1 MAFLRDVRYAVRSVS
16 KSPGF
21 AVTAIVTLALGI
33 GATTAI
39 FSVCDAML
47 WKPVPLPQI
56 ESLVM
61 VHQAVPG
68 DPRDFNDVTPADV
81 ADIRAQSNSFE
92 GSAIYQQG
100 LANIV
105 TRGGQP
111 ERVDQ
116 SLVSANFFDILA
128 VQPELGRGFRA
139 GDDESG
145 AAHLVVFS
153 DGFWRRRFGADPT
166 IVGRTIRLD
175 DRDTTVI
182 GVMPRSVNFPM
193 PTEVWTPLALTLEQ
207 RHSRANQSLNVI
219 ARLKP
224 GRTLPQASAEI
235 DGIAQ
240 RLAAEYPDTN
250 KNRRFLVR
258 STLEF
263 LIGAENKQYTML
275 LFWSVM
281 FVLLIACANVANLQY
296 ARATGR
302 AREIA
307 LRTALGAARWRL
319 MGQVVMECVVLSVGG
334 AIAGIAVAKWGVDM
348 IHAGMP
354 PRIGKYILGWDDMH
368 LDMRTLGFMLGAAV
382 LAGIIAGV
390 APAWQCSRPNL
401 TESLREGGRGSSS
414 GRARRRLRNVL
425 VGAEI
430 ALAVVLLVGAS
441 LMVRGFQALVNGA
454 ANLEPASLLS
464 LRLALTETKYKEDSQ
479 MLGFYDDVLR
489 RINALPGVKSAVTV
503 TALPYSGHSSGRS
516 FTIEGRPVERGDQPS
531 CQVQN
536 VSSKYFEALRVPLRR
551 GRLLGAS
558 DGPDTLRAGVIS
570 ERLASRW
577 WPHESPIG
585 KRIKFGASDSKQQ
598 WITIVGIVGDTT
610 HDVFDRNPRSV
621 LYVPMSQYPRLWMD
635 LAVRTAVD
643 PLQLAPAVTAAIR
656 AVDPEQPISNMA
668 TLETWMHE
676 QAVGL
681 NYMAVLMGIF
691 GVLALTLSSVGV
703 YGVMAYVVSEQT
715 PEIGIRMALGAARSS
730 VLAMVFRRG
739 MITTLAGL
747 AVGMAMAAGF
757 AHLIASMIYGVSE
770 RDPITFVGIPIALL
784 AAAALAIYIPA
795 RRAMKIDPIVALR
808 YE

>member
-21 AVTAIVTLALGI
+21 AATAVITLALGI

-47 WKPVPLPQI
+47 WKPIPLPNI

-81 ADIRAQSNSFE
+81 ADIRAQTGSFE

-100 LANIV
+100 MANIV
-105 TRGGQP
+105 TQGGEP
-111 ERVDQ
+111 ERADE
-116 SLVSANFFDILA
+116 SLVGAGFFDVIG

-139 GDDESG
+139 GDDEPG
-145 AAHLVVFS
+145 APSLVVFS
-153 DGFWRRRFGADPT
+153 DAFWRRRFGADPA
-166 IVGRTIRLD
+166 IVGETIRLD

-182 GVMPRSVNFPM
+182 GVMPASVNFPL

-207 RHSRANQSLNVI
+207 RHSRANQSVTMVG
-219 ARLKP
+219 RLKP
-224 GRTLPQASAEI
+224 GCTLPQAAAEI
-235 DGIAQ
+235 DGIAR
-240 RLAAEYPDTN
+240 RLAAQYPDTN

-263 LIGAENKQYTML
+263 LIGVENKQYALL

-319 MGQVVMECVVLSVGG
+319 IAQVVMECVILSLGG
-334 AIAGIAVAKWGVDM
+334 ALAGIAFAEWGLDM
-348 IHAGMP
+348 IRAGMP
-354 PRIGKYILGWDDMH
+354 PRIGKYIVGWQQIH
-368 LDMRTLGFMLGAAV
+368 LDMRTLAFMLAAAV
-382 LAGIIAGV
+382 LAGIVAGL

-401 TESLREGGRGSSS
+401 TESLRDGGRGSSS
-414 GRARRRLRNVL
+414 GRARRRLRGIL

-441 LMVRGFQALVNGA
+441 LMVRGFQALVRGA
-454 ANLEPASLLS
+454 ANLEPATLLS
-464 LRLALTETKYKEDSQ
+464 MRLALTDTKYHDDSQ
-479 MLGFYDDVLR
+479 MRGFYDDVLR
-489 RINALPGVKSAVTV
+489 RIDALPGVKSATAV
-503 TALPYSGHSSGRS
+503 TALPYSGHSSGRA
-516 FTIEGRPVERGDQPS
+516 FTIEGRPVERGNQPS
-531 CQVQN
+531 GQVQN
-536 VSSKYFEALRVPLRR
+536 VSPRYFETLRVPLRK
-551 GRLLGAS
+551 GRFLSAS
-558 DGPDTLRAGVIS
+558 DGADTVRAGVVS
-570 ERLASRW
+570 ERMAQLW

-585 KRIKFGASDSKQQ
+585 KRLKFGGPDSKQP
-598 WITIVGIVGDTT
+598 WITVVGVVGDTT
-610 HDVFDRNPRSV
+610 HDVFDRNPRSA
-621 LYVPMSQYPRLWMD
+621 LYVPMAQYPRLWMD
-635 LAVRTAVD
+635 VAVRTAGD
-643 PLQLAPAVTAAIR
+643 PLRLAPAVTAAIR
-656 AVDPEQPISNMA
+656 AVDPEQPISSMA

-676 QAVGL
+676 QSVGL

-691 GVLALTLSSVGV
+691 GALALVLSSVGV

-739 MITTLAGL
+739 MVTALAGL
-747 AVGMAMAAGF
+747 AVGLAMAAGF
-757 AHLIASMIYGVSE
+757 AHLIAFMIYGVSE
-770 RDPITFVGIPIALL
+770 TDPATFIGIPIALL

>member
-1 MAFLRDVRYAVRSVS
+1 MAFVRDVRYAVRSVS

-47 WKPVPLPQI
+47 WKPVPLPRI

-68 DPRDFNDVTPADV
+68 DPRDFSDDTPADV
-81 ADIRAQSNSFE
+81 ADIRAQSGSFE

-100 LANIV
+100 MANIV
-105 TRGGQP
+105 TQGGEP
-111 ERVDQ
+111 ERADE
-116 SLVSANFFDILA
+116 SLAGANFFDVLG
-128 VQPELGRGFRA
+128 VQAEIGRGFRA
-139 GDDESG
+139 GDDEPG
-145 AAHLVVFS
+145 AARVVVLS
-153 DGFWRRRFGADPT
+153 DGFWRRRFGADPA
-166 IVGRTIRLD
+166 IAGKTIRLD
-175 DRDTTVI
+175 DHDTTVI
-182 GVMPRSVNFPM
+182 GVMPASVNFPL
-193 PTEVWTPLALTLEQ
+193 PTELWTPLALTLEQ
-207 RHSRANQSLNVI
+207 RHSRTNQSLTVI

-224 GRTLPQASAEI
+224 GRTLPQAAAEI
-235 DGIAQ
+235 DGIAR
-240 RLAAEYPDTN
+240 RLAAQYPDTN

-263 LIGAENKQYTML
+263 LIGAENRQYALL

-281 FVLLIACANVANLQY
+281 FVLLIACGNVANLQY

-319 MGQVVMECVVLSVGG
+319 VAQVVMECVVLSVGG
-334 AIAGIAVAKWGVDM
+334 AIAGIALAEWGLDM
-348 IHAGMP
+348 IRAGMP
-354 PRIGKYILGWDDMH
+354 PRIGKYIVGWQQIH
-368 LDMRTLGFMLGAAV
+368 LDLRTLAFMLAAAV
-382 LAGIIAGV
+382 LAGILAGL

-401 TESLREGGRGSSS
+401 TESLRDGGRGSSS
-414 GRARRRLRNVL
+414 GRSRRRLRGIL

-441 LMVRGFQALVNGA
+441 LMVRGFQALVRGA

-464 LRLALTETKYKEDSQ
+464 LRLALTDTKYHENSQ

-489 RINALPGVKSAVTV
+489 RIDSLPGVKSAVAV

-531 CQVQN
+531 GQVQN
-536 VSSKYFEALRVPLRR
+536 VSPKYFETLRVPLRS
-551 GRLLGAS
+551 GRFLGRV
-558 DGPDTLRAGVIS
+558 DGPDTLRVGVVS
-570 ERLASRW
+570 ERMAQLW

-585 KRIKFGASDSKQQ
+585 KRLKFGAPTSKEQ
-598 WITIVGIVGDTT
+598 WITVVGVVGDTT

-621 LYVPMSQYPRLWMD
+621 LYVPMAQYPRLWMD
-635 LAVRTAVD
+635 IAVRTAGD
-643 PLQLAPAVTAAIR
+643 PLRLAPAVTAAIR

-676 QAVGL
+676 QSVGL

-691 GVLALTLSSVGV
+691 GVLALVLSSVGV

-730 VLAMVFRRG
+730 VLAIVFRRG
-739 MITTLAGL
+739 MITAVVGL
-747 AVGMAMAAGF
+747 VVGMAMAVGF
-757 AHLIASMIYGVSE
+757 AHLIASMVYGVSE
-770 RDPITFVGIPIALL
+770 SDPATFIGIPIALL

>member
-1 MAFLRDVRYAVRSVS
+1 MAFVRDVRYAVRSVA

-21 AVTAIVTLALGI
+21 ALTAIVTLALGI

-47 WKPVPLPQI
+47 WKPIPLPHI

-68 DPRDFNDVTPADV
+68 DPRDFSDDTPADV
-81 ADIRAQSNSFE
+81 ADIRAQSGSFE

-100 LANIV
+100 MANIV
-105 TRGGQP
+105 TQGGEP
-111 ERVDQ
+111 ERADQ
-116 SLVSANFFDILA
+116 SLVGANFFDVLA
-128 VQPELGRGFRA
+128 VQPELGRGFRP
-139 GDDESG
+139 GDDEPG
-145 AAHLVVFS
+145 AAHLVVLS
-153 DGFWRRRFGADPT
+153 DGFWRRRFGADPS
-166 IVGRTIRLD
+166 IIGKTIRLD
-175 DRDTTVI
+175 DTGTTVI
-182 GVMPRSVNFPM
+182 GVMPASVNFPL

-207 RHSRANQSLNVI
+207 RHSRVNQSITLI

-224 GRTLPQASAEI
+224 GGTLPQAAAEI
-235 DGIAQ
+235 DGIAR
-240 RLAAEYPDTN
+240 RLAAQYPDSN

-263 LIGAENKQYTML
+263 LIGAENRQYALL

-281 FVLLIACANVANLQY
+281 FVLLIACGNVANLQY

-302 AREIA
+302 AREVA

-319 MGQVVMECVVLSVGG
+319 VAQVVMECVVLSLGG
-334 AIAGIAVAKWGVDM
+334 ALAGIALAEWGLDM
-348 IHAGMP
+348 IRAGMP
-354 PRIGKYILGWDDMH
+354 PRIGKYIVGWQQIH
-368 LDMRTLGFMLGAAV
+368 LDMRTLAFMLAAAV
-382 LAGIIAGV
+382 LAGILAGL

-401 TESLREGGRGSSS
+401 TENLRDGGRGSSS
-414 GRARRRLRNVL
+414 GRARRRLRGFL

-441 LMVRGFQALVNGA
+441 LMVRGFQALVHGA

-464 LRLALTETKYKEDSQ
+464 LRLALTETKYRENSQ
-479 MLGFYDDVLR
+479 VLGFYDEVLR
-489 RINALPGVKSAVTV
+489 RINALPGVKTAVAV
-503 TALPYSGHSSGRS
+503 TALPYSGHSSGRG
-516 FTIEGRPVERGDQPS
+516 FTIEGRPVQRGDQPS
-531 CQVQN
+531 GQVQN
-536 VSSKYFEALRVPLRR
+536 VSPKYFETLRVQLRNGRFLGR
-551 GRLLGAS
+551 G
-558 DGPDTLRAGVIS
+558 DGPDTLRVGVVS
-570 ERLASRW
+570 ERMAQLW

-585 KRIKFGASDSKQQ
+585 KRLKFGAPDSEEQ
-598 WITIVGIVGDTT
+598 WITVVGIVGDTT

-635 LAVRTAVD
+635 IAVRTAGD
-643 PLQLAPAVTAAIR
+643 PLRLAPAVTAAIR
-656 AVDPEQPISNMA
+656 AVDPEQPISSMA

-676 QAVGL
+676 QSVGL

-691 GVLALTLSSVGV
+691 GVLALALSSVGV

-739 MITTLAGL
+739 MITAVAGL
-747 AVGMAMAAGF
+747 IVGMAMAAGF
-757 AHLIASMIYGVSE
+757 AHLIASMVYGVSDS
-770 RDPITFVGIPIALL
+770 DPVTFIGIPIALL

>member
-1 MAFLRDVRYAVRSVS
+1 MAFLRGVGYAVRSVS
-16 KSPGF
+16 KAPGF
-21 AVTAIVTLALGI
+21 AATAIITLALGI

-47 WKPVPLPQI
+47 WKPVPLPRI

-92 GSAIYQQG
+92 GYAIYQQG

-105 TRGGQP
+105 TQGGEP
-111 ERVDQ
+111 ERVDE
-116 SLVSANFFDILA
+116 SLVSANLFDVLA

-139 GDDESG
+139 GEDEPG
-145 AAHLVVFS
+145 AAHLAVLS
-153 DGFWRRRFGADPT
+153 DSFWRRRFGADPL
-166 IVGRTIRLD
+166 IIGRTIRLD
-175 DRDTTVI
+175 DHDTTVI
-182 GVMPRSVNFPM
+182 GVMPATVNFPL
-193 PTEVWTPLALTLEQ
+193 PTELWTPLALTLEQ
-207 RHSRANQSLNVI
+207 RHSRANQSLNLI

-224 GRTLPQASAEI
+224 GRTLTLAAAEI
-235 DGIAQ
+235 DGIAR

-263 LIGAENKQYTML
+263 LIGAENKQYAML

-319 MGQVVMECVVLSVGG
+319 IGQVVMECVVLSLGG

-354 PRIGKYILGWDDMH
+354 PRIGKYILGWQDMH
-368 LDMRTLGFMLGAAV
+368 LDVRTLAFMLGAAV
-382 LAGIIAGV
+382 LSGILAGV

-414 GRARRRLRNVL
+414 GRARRRLRSVL

-464 LRLALTETKYKEDSQ
+464 LRLALTETKYHENSQ

-489 RINALPGVKSAVTV
+489 RINALPGVKSAVAV

-531 CQVQN
+531 SQVQN
-536 VSSKYFEALRVPLRR
+536 VSPKYFETLRVPLRR

-558 DGPDTLRAGVIS
+558 DGPNTVRTGVIS

-585 KRIKFGASDSKQQ
+585 KRIKFGAPDSKQQ
-598 WITIVGIVGDTT
+598 WITIVGVVGDTT

-621 LYVPMSQYPRLWMD
+621 LYVPMAQYPRLWMD

-656 AVDPEQPISNMA
+656 AVDPEQPISSLRRPLPRPYA
-668 TLETWMHE
+668 PLTPSSRFQTW
-676 QAVGL
+676 
-681 NYMAVLMGIF
+681 
-691 GVLALTLSSVGV
+691 
-703 YGVMAYVVSEQT
+703 
-715 PEIGIRMALGAARSS
+715 RRSK
-730 VLAMVFRRG
+730 RG
-739 MITTLAGL
+739 CTNK
-747 AVGMAMAAGF
+747 
-757 AHLIASMIYGVSE
+757 
-770 RDPITFVGIPIALL
+770 P
-784 AAAALAIYIPA
+784 
-795 RRAMKIDPIVALR
+795 
-808 YE
+808 

>member
-1 MAFLRDVRYAVRSVS
+1 MAFVRDVRYAVRSVS

-47 WKPVPLPQI
+47 WKPVPLPRI

-61 VHQAVPG
+61 VHQAMSA
-68 DPRDFNDVTPADV
+68 DPRDFSDDTPADV
-81 ADIRAQSNSFE
+81 ADIRAQSDSIE

-100 LANIV
+100 MANIV
-105 TRGGQP
+105 TQGGEP
-111 ERVDQ
+111 ERADE
-116 SLVSANFFDILA
+116 SLVSANFFDVIS
-128 VQPELGRGFRA
+128 VQPELGRGLRA
-139 GDDESG
+139 GDDEPG

-153 DGFWRRRFGADPT
+153 DGFWRRRFGADPG
-166 IVGRTIRLD
+166 IVGKSIRLD

-182 GVMPRSVNFPM
+182 GVMPASVNFPL

-207 RHSRANQSLNVI
+207 RHSRTNQSVTLI

-224 GRTLPQASAEI
+224 GRTLPQAAAEI
-235 DGIAQ
+235 DGIAR
-240 RLAAEYPDTN
+240 RLAAQYPDSN
-250 KNRRFLVR
+250 KNRRFMVR
-258 STLEF
+258 STLEV
-263 LIGAENKQYTML
+263 LIGQENRQYALL

-281 FVLLIACANVANLQY
+281 FVLLIACGNVANLQY

-319 MGQVVMECVVLSVGG
+319 MAQVVMECVALSLGG
-334 AIAGIAVAKWGVDM
+334 GIAGIAFAEWGLDM
-348 IHAGMP
+348 IRTGMP
-354 PRIGKYILGWDDMH
+354 PRIGKYILGWQQIH
-368 LDMRTLGFMLGAAV
+368 LDLRTLAFMLGAAV
-382 LAGIIAGV
+382 LAGILAGL
-390 APAWQCSRPNL
+390 APAWQCSSPNL
-401 TESLREGGRGSSS
+401 TESLRDGGRGSSS
-414 GRARRRLRNVL
+414 GRARRRLRGVL

-464 LRLALTETKYKEDSQ
+464 LRLALTDTKYHENSQ

-489 RINALPGVKSAVTV
+489 RINALPGVKSAVAV
-503 TALPYSGHSSGRS
+503 TALPYSGHSSGRL

-531 CQVQN
+531 SQVQN
-536 VSSKYFEALRVPLRR
+536 VSPKYFETLRVPLRS
-551 GRLLGAS
+551 GRVLGAS

-570 ERLASRW
+570 ERMARRW

-585 KRIKFGASDSKQQ
+585 KRLKFGAPDSKQP
-598 WITIVGIVGDTT
+598 WITIVGVVGDTT

-621 LYVPMSQYPRLWMD
+621 LYVPMAQYPRLWMD
-635 LAVRTAVD
+635 IAVRTAGD

-656 AVDPEQPISNMA
+656 AVDPEQPISSMA

-676 QAVGL
+676 QSVGL

-691 GVLALTLSSVGV
+691 GVLALALSSVGV

-739 MITTLAGL
+739 MITAIAGL
-747 AVGMAMAAGF
+747 IVGMVMAAGF
-757 AHLIASMIYGVSE
+757 AHLIASMVYGVSE
-770 RDPITFVGIPIALL
+770 RDPTTFIGIPIALL
-784 AAAALAIYIPA
+784 ASAALAIYIPA